1 MSDEPKPTLEDYGH
15 HRDVATRFSDND
27 VLGHLHN
34 AVYYQAMDTTVLGWL
49 LEAGYLSESSPAA
62 PVVASSSCRYL
73 ASGAFPDVLRVGLRV
88 DDTASK
94 AITWGLGIFR
104 QRDGLLL
111 ATGTVVHVSVDP
123 VTKRPVPVPDGLRAR
138 IAAELQVSGATG

>member
-1 MSDEPKPTLEDYGH
+1 MSDAPPPTLGDYGFA
-15 HRDVATRFSDND
+15 RDVATRFSDND

-34 AVYYQAMDTTVLGWL
+34 AVYYQAMDTTILGWL
-49 LEAGYLSESSPAA
+49 LEAGYLSESSPVV

-88 DDTASK
+88 DATSSRS
-94 AITWGLGIFR
+94 ITWGLGIFGR
-104 QRDGLLL
+104 GGMLL

-123 VTKRPVPVPDGLRAR
+123 ATKRPAPVPDGLRAR
-138 IAAELQVSGATG
+138 IDAELVVADG